1 MDERETVACRSDLLK
16 ALGWEWES
24 TWLEVLPAEYVP
36 HVESRYSMVETQ
48 RE

>member
-1 MDERETVACRSDLLK
+1 
-16 ALGWEWES
+16 LGWEWES

-36 HVESRYSMVETQ
+36 HVESKYSMVETQ